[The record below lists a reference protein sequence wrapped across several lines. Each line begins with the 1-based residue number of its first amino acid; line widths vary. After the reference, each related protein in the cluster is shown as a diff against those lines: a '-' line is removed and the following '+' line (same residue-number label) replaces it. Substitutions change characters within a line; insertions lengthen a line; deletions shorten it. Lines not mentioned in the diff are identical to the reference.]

1 MKQPI
6 LISGRPIAEVIKQ
19 RRAQMLVHSCIYY
32 ELDDN
37 IVSDHQ
43 WQAWADELEKIQNE
57 YPDEINIGFFDWEFR
72 DWDNSTGAHL
82 PHREPWV
89 FAKANQLLY
98 NRDHGLH
105 LLYKPNGKQEEQAK
119 QGLESFFG

>member
-1 MKQPI
+1 MKRPI
-6 LISGRPIAEVIKQ
+6 LINGRPIAEVIKQ

-32 ELDDN
+32 HLDES

-43 WQAWADELEKIQNE
+43 WQAWADELEKIQTE
-57 YPDEINIGFFDWEFR
+57 YPDEIKIGFFDWEFR

-82 PHREPWV
+82 PHRHPWV

-98 NRDHGLH
+98 NHNNGLY
-105 LLYKPNGKQEEQAK
+105 LLYKPNGKQEEPAK